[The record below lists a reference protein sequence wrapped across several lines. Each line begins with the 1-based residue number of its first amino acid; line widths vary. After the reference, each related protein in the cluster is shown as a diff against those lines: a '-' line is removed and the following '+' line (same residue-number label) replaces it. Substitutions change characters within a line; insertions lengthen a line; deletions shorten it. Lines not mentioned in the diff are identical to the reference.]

1 MSYYNVSVLNNKD
14 NRLFIQEC
22 TSLETALAVA
32 ASIDDYNEYLNI
44 DATINI
50 EQSEDG
56 INWTYIEWSEG
67 TLDEEIKLLK
77 DFISNNNGGLNKQ

>member
-14 NRLFIQEC
+14 NSLFIQEC

-44 DATINI
+44 DATIHI
-50 EQSEDG
+50 EQSEDR

-77 DFISNNNGGLNKQ
+77 DFISNNDGGLNKQ

>member
-14 NRLFIQEC
+14 NSLFIQEC

>member
-1 MSYYNVSVLNNKD
+1 MSYYNVNVLNNKD
-14 NRLFIQEC
+14 NSLFIQEC

-44 DATINI
+44 DATIHI

-77 DFISNNNGGLNKQ
+77 DFISNNDGGLNKQ